1 MKVTLKEHNGDT
13 VNVSGLHDYY
23 VTGGSVLTATTTTD
37 GVTSTT
43 ATLNLTK
50 NNGDTVTAD
59 LTGLSKMD
67 YHLVEN
73 SASGSDGKYT
83 IDANGDV
90 KLTVASDT
98 DTVGKE
104 ITISGLASKAD
115 VVKGLTFTASALAD
129 GATSLTHTAQLGDS
143 IGIFG
148 GNKQDGHTYNTNNI
162 TTTIDARGDIRVLM
176 DDNLVVG
183 SKDTGVDGSVK
194 ATGQGGAYLK
204 MNGADGSLRMGDASG
219 NFAALIQNY
228 GSDGT
233 AFLNSSE
240 KGSPRLQYWAAKSGQ
255 SESDAAKT
263 LHIIAT
269 LDDGMKFA
277 GDDAKTDPSKTIS
290 TTLNSTLNITGGAST
305 GGLTDGNI
313 GVVKNDAGD
322 GLEVKLN
329 KDLSNMGTIS
339 FAPEAGKQGI
349 KIGSQNVGTS
359 GKGTN
364 AQTGDYVTG
373 LTNTKWNADDIVS
386 GRAATEDQL
395 QNVAKS
401 IVNGSATGGGFGL
414 SADNAD
420 STKATEVKQDLG
432 KAIKITTGGDNNL
445 STTVDS
451 ANKAIV
457 VALNKDLNLNKATFT
472 DGASGATT
480 VVDGKGIAITP
491 QNGSTDSQVKLTTDG
506 LSNGGKQITNVLSG
520 LNGTELAKAEGDTLN
535 HAATIGD
542 LKAAAKGATD
552 MADAK
557 GLNFEGKTETKI
569 HTNLGDTL
577 KIQGTGAANRDYD
590 GGANVRVVADDK
602 TNTLTVQLDRDLD
615 AHTMT
620 LGKASTADVAGE
632 LGTLKINGQNK
643 DGDVP
648 CYL

>member
-1 MKVTLKEHNGDT
+1 MAADSGEYTVGSDGKVTLKVKDDAGSSTD
-13 VNVSGLHDYY
+13 VVISGIA
-23 VTGGSVLTATTTTD
+23 SN
-37 GVTSTT
+37 
-43 ATLNLTK
+43 ATLQQ
-50 NNGDTVTAD
+50 
-59 LTGLSKMD
+59 GLNF
-67 YHLVEN
+67 E
-73 SASGSDGKYT
+73 
-83 IDANGDV
+83 ANG
-90 KLTVASDT
+90 A
-98 DTVGKE
+98 E
-104 ITISGLASKAD
+104 H
-115 VVKGLTFTASALAD
+115 D
-129 GATSLTHTAQLGDS
+129 GGNATYNAQLGGKVS
-143 IGIFG
+143 VKG
-148 GNKQDGHTYNTNNI
+148 GDAQNGHTYNTDNI
-162 TTTIDARGDIRVLM
+162 TTTMDNGTITVKLDNDLTVNSLTAGSDATNGKVK
-176 DDNLVVG
+176 V
-183 SKDTGVDGSVK
+183 TGTKGAYVEMDGS
-194 ATGQGGAYLK
+194 
-204 MNGADGSLRMGDASG
+204 DGSIHLG
-219 NFAALIQNY
+219 NNGGRYSALYQNY
-228 GSDGT
+228 GGKG
-233 AFLNSSE
+233 FLTSE
-240 KGSPRLQYWAAKSGQ
+240 TSPRLEYAVDNDSN
-255 SESDAAKT
+255 T
-263 LHIIAT
+263 RHTIAT

-277 GDDAKTDPSKTIS
+277 GDDAKTDSSKTVS
-290 TTLNSTLNITGGAST
+290 TTLNSKLNITGGAATSS
-305 GGLTDGNI
+305 LTNDNI

-322 GLEVKLN
+322 GLVVKLN

-339 FAPEAGKQGI
+339 FAPTEAGKQGI

-364 AQTGDYVTG
+364 AQTGDYITG

-432 KAIKITTGGDNNL
+432 KAIKITTGGDTNL

-472 DGASGATT
+472 DSTSGATT
-480 VVDGKGIAITP
+480 VIDGKGIAITP
-491 QNGSTDSQVKLTTDG
+491 KNGSTDSQVKLTTDG

-520 LNGTELAKAEGDTLN
+520 LNGTELAKAKGDTLN

-542 LKAAAKGATD
+542 LQAAAKGVTD

-557 GLNFEGKTETKI
+557 GLNFEGNTETKI

-577 KIQGTGAANRDYD
+577 KIQGTGAADRKYD

-632 LGTLKINGQNK
+632 LGTRLQSEK
-643 DGDVP
+643 
-648 CYL
+648 